1 MSKIYL
7 PSQNPNQW
15 AQLLA
20 EPEKQWKQGY
30 SARALA
36 HSWQEADGF
45 PPEVKTVLL
54 ATPEFSNLELLLA
67 IPEHRVPLPGGSRPS
82 QSDIWALARA
92 GGNLVSIA
100 VEGKVSEPFGPTL
113 REWLA
118 GASPGKLERLKFI
131 YTQLGLIA
139 SPPDGLRYQLFHRAA
154 SAIIEAK
161 RFNAAHAIMLIH
173 SFSQTDEWFE
183 DYQAFIA
190 IFGGLALVNRIV
202 SIPLRSEI
210 SLHFVWV
217 RGDAKF
223 LIK

>member
-7 PSQNPNQW
+7 PSQNPNEW

-20 EPEKQWKQGY
+20 EPDKQWKQGY

-36 HSWQEADGF
+36 HSWQEADDF

-54 ATPEFSNLELLLA
+54 AVPEFSNLELLLA
-67 IPEHRVPLPGGSRPS
+67 LPEHRVPLPGSSRPS
-82 QSDIWALARA
+82 QSDIWSLARA
-92 GGNLVSIA
+92 EGNLVSIA

-113 REWLA
+113 REWLV
-118 GASPGKLERLKFI
+118 GVSPGKLERLKFI

-139 SPPDGLRYQLFHRAA
+139 PPPDGLRYQLFHRTA

-161 RFNAAHAIMLIH
+161 RFNATHAIMLIH

-183 DYQAFIA
+183 DYQAFVA
-190 IFGGLALVNRIV
+190 IFGGLASVNRIV
-202 SIPLRSEI
+202 SIPFRPEI
-210 SLHFVWV
+210 SLHFAWV